1 MALDPVVNSIVYAL
15 LGITILVL
23 AFWVIDRLTPGELW
37 KELLERQNSAV
48 AIVAAGLAIAVGL
61 IIASAIH

>member
-1 MALDPVVNSIVYAL
+1 VALDPVVNSIVYAL